1 MIPAHSAS
9 DLQMQNLRDQHTSTS
24 PTKHQQT
31 NANGNQ
37 STDAP
42 PWMGGDGGNAERGEI
57 GIADADAERDNHQ
70 QTTLT
75 QQELGGDQR
84 RVATCMGW
92 RCIIARLLVAST
104 SRHGCQRQF
113 SAVRKAGRGTF
124 QVTGGLRLPIKTRNH
139 HTFSPT
145 KTISGLRRV
154 VPPRLGSMERAHII

>member
-1 MIPAHSAS
+1 
-9 DLQMQNLRDQHTSTS
+9 MQNLRDQHTSTS

-75 QQELGGDQR
+75 QQELGGTRDGWQHAWVGDASLPDCSWHR
-84 RVATCMGW
+84 HNAT
-92 RCIIARLLVAST
+92 
-104 SRHGCQRQF
+104 
-113 SAVRKAGRGTF
+113 AVR
-124 QVTGGLRLPIKTRNH
+124 
-139 HTFSPT
+139 
-145 KTISGLRRV
+145 
-154 VPPRLGSMERAHII
+154 GSLAPSERPGEAHSK